1 MMQYTIVAL
10 YVYYRRSRTFK
21 DVRYEVELA
30 SHSSPRRMPGAFA
43 DAPTWRENGIDVVA
57 SGWRGMMG
65 AHGLTRARIAYW
77 ETVFRQVIQT
87 PEWQQELK
95 DNHWAGNFENAAQTR
110 RRPDIEYA
118 ESKVML
124 GELGIVK
131 R

>member
-1 MMQYTIVAL
+1 
-10 YVYYRRSRTFK
+10 
-21 DVRYEVELA
+21 
-30 SHSSPRRMPGAFA
+30 MPGAFA

-65 AHGLTRARIAYW
+65 AHGLTRARIAY
-77 ETVFRQVIQT
+77 
-87 PEWQQELK
+87 WQQELK